1 MPSTASMLLNFRSC
15 AVFVFES
22 DPRQL
27 EKHRSKEIQF
37 SSPPD
42 SFASRNDRS
51 SPMDIFEEGGA
62 SCRIRLI
69 YEFLFSSFVY
79 FRWKSEF
86 EEIRWSREQERIGCA
101 KKENFLRWFD
111 LRWQV
116 KRKGSSQIV
125 NSTFGSILCSSS
137 SFENCCDW

>member
-27 EKHRSKEIQF
+27 EKHRWKEIQF

-51 SPMDIFEEGGA
+51 SPMDIFEEGGV

-101 KKENFLRWFD
+101 EKENFLRWFD

-137 SFENCCDW
+137 SFENCCNW